1 MKQEPKFALK
11 TVEIDVEQGIYKVN
25 GRDISNATY
34 LSLIFD
40 GVWSLEITE
49 NNVYSTISHNQHE
62 RVEKFQQLEIWGA
75 GKEG

>member
-49 NNVYSTISHNQHE
+49 NNVYSTSDHNC
-62 RVEKFQQLEIWGA
+62 EI
-75 GKEG
+75 KE